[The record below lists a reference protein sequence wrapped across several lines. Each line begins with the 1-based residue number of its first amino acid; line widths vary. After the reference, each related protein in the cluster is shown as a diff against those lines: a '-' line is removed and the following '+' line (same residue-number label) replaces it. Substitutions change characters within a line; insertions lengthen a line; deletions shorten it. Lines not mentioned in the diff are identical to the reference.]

1 MIVLTGRYEHTL
13 DPKNRLFIP
22 SKLRDKL
29 GATFTLCKAPCN
41 KPCLYLYPDE
51 RWEKIC
57 ERVFELPET
66 SHNQELQSRLFENV
80 QSDCKPDSQGR
91 LTIGADMVEYA
102 ELSHDVIIIGAGMR
116 AEIWDKEKLAEFRAQ
131 PIPEQNDNEENYGVA
146 F

>member
-1 MIVLTGRYEHTL
+1 MVILTGRYEHTL

-29 GATFTLCKAPCN
+29 GATFTVCKAPGN
-41 KPCLYLYPDE
+41 KPCLYMYPDE

-57 ERVFELPET
+57 ERVFNLEET

-91 LTIGADMVEYA
+91 LTIDGALVAYA
-102 ELSHDVIIIGAGMR
+102 ELTRDVVIIGAGTR
-116 AEIWDKEKLAEFRAQ
+116 AEVWDKERLAEFRAM
-131 PIPEQNDNEENYGVA
+131 PIPEQNENEENYGVA